1 MGLVIDTSALV
12 DVERRWAPTGDETEW
27 RGRLKALSSESTV
40 LPPIVLAEMWAGA
53 ALADTPARA
62 AARRS
67 RIEAL
72 AAHVPLAEFDSVAA
86 EVWGRLFAEL
96 SRLGTLIP
104 ANDLTVAAT
113 ARRLDYGVLV
123 GVADERHFRKVPGL
137 RVEVLG
143 RGLPTVG

>member
-12 DVERRWAPTGDETEW
+12 DVERAWPSTNKEDEW
-27 RGRLKALSSESTV
+27 QRRLDALASETVV

-62 AARRS
+62 AARRA

-72 AAHVPLAEFDSVAA
+72 AAHVPLAEFDAGTA
-86 EVWGRLFAEL
+86 EVWGRMFAEL
-96 SRLGTLIP
+96 SRLGALIP

-113 ARRLDYGVLV
+113 ARRLDYGVLI
-123 GVADERHFRKVPGL
+123 GAAGERHFRKVPGL
-137 RVEVLG
+137 RVEVLA
-143 RGLPTVG
+143 P